1 MNAKSTLHLDPV
13 RVARFAEIAFYA
25 IQATLLIG
33 GHVFFRQG
41 PFTLQDTA
49 FISLGIAFGLM
60 ALCGATPLSNS
71 LRRTARSDAAEVPQ
85 RHISGVVTLSDYA
98 QRDKAA
104 NSDSEPR
111 RAA

>member
-1 MNAKSTLHLDPV
+1 MNTKPNLHLDPV
-13 RVARFAEIAFYA
+13 RVARSAEIAFYA

-33 GHVFFRQG
+33 GHIFFHQG

-49 FISLGIAFGLM
+49 FMTLGVVFGLM
-60 ALCGATPLSNS
+60 ALCAATPLSTS
-71 LRRTARSDAAEVPQ
+71 LWRAERGAIAEMPQCFTSEVVALNGHARRGD
-85 RHISGVVTLSDYA
+85 
-98 QRDKAA
+98 AA